1 MKILRTPDEHFDD
14 LVDYPFLPNYTVIQ
28 TADGSDLRIHH
39 LDEGPKDGP
48 LVLCMHGQPVW
59 SYLYRKMIPHLT
71 AAGCRVIAPDLPGY
85 GKSDKPASLDDYSYE
100 SQVGM
105 VRSVAHSKRLY
116 QHDVFWPRLGW
127 SDWA

>member
-1 MKILRTPDEHFDD
+1 MTVDDQYLFKIAADLKGIIMKILRTPDERFEN

-59 SYLYRKMIPHLT
+59 SYLYRKMIPHPN
-71 AAGCRVIAPDLPGY
+71 GCRLSRHRAGFTGLW
-85 GKSDKPASLDDYSYE
+85 K
-100 SQVGM
+100 
-105 VRSVAHSKRLY
+105 VRQTSIS
-116 QHDVFWPRLGW
+116 
-127 SDWA
+127 